1 MQRCTLV
8 KSARETTA
16 SLESQE
22 SMGCTGVAD
31 LRASISA
38 EDIMEFS
45 FSTLRLVSH
54 IPQPAGTAHC
64 SEDGAA
70 EEPALML

>member
-54 IPQPAGTAHC
+54 IPQPAHC